1 MYIHHDIIRR
11 HTTTVLAILSIKFLV
26 IVKALQNIPAQLVQM
41 DVVMGHAR
49 HLRKMKLLFIE
60 TVIST

>member
-1 MYIHHDIIRR
+1 MYIRHDITRH

-41 DVVMGHAR
+41 DVVMEHVKKKRKQFVKA
-49 HLRKMKLLFIE
+49 LR
-60 TVIST
+60 